1 MKVSLGF
8 ILAISLAGLQ
18 FLAIATVV
26 STSYLTSQRAML
38 DHAHRLL
45 AEAGDNANQHA
56 RTFLEPARDTAEL
69 SRRVLESRV
78 IDLRDPAKV
87 EKFLFQTLRAQPQI
101 SGVYFGDEAGNF
113 VYVMRSTG
121 PGPFR
126 TKIVDIDGDLRHT
139 DLIWRNEAFAIVDQ
153 RDDPNDT
160 FDARTRPWYIS
171 ASEKRESI
179 WTEPYIFFSSQQP
192 GITAATPVE
201 RMDGGLDGVVGVDI
215 EISDISEFLA
225 SLDISENSAAMIL
238 NQNGDIIAHPM
249 RGPSDQGGGAG
260 SLDFVSIADVQYP
273 VERAAFGALAAD
285 GAIDVDQDTLSE
297 FKFQKQTYVSLVKP
311 VLGIDLPWT
320 IAVYAPENDFTQR
333 IKDNR
338 TRNFWI
344 AAITSLVAALLG
356 VALAE
361 LILKPV
367 RAFAVRT
374 ALVSQGEVTAS
385 EPLPGTYRELERA
398 NETLIGEIAQR
409 HEADAKI
416 LELNR
421 DLSHFSRIDLMGQM
435 ATGLAHELS
444 QPLTAISQNVDAA
457 LSTAKQHKKPDEELL
472 GILQELDD
480 HAHRGGDIIRTLRG
494 FVRKDAGAREPFD
507 FNVLAAQTHRLLMKD
522 AETNDVKLTFT
533 PADVPL
539 VYANRVQLAQ
549 VLVNLVRNA
558 IDAMVEADS
567 PTREISIALQR
578 MKDHVEVSVV
588 DTGPGIDPKITLFKR
603 FETSKRQGMG
613 LGLSIC
619 RTLVEAQGG
628 KLWHDDTK
636 TPGARF
642 CFTVPVAA

>member
-18 FLAIATVV
+18 FLAIAAVV
-26 STSYLTSQRAML
+26 STSYLTSEKAML
-38 DHAHRLL
+38 EHAHRLL

-78 IDLRDPAKV
+78 IDARNPAQV

-101 SGVYFGDEAGNF
+101 SGVYFGDEDGNF

-126 TKIVDIDGDLRHT
+126 TKIVEVNDEARRT
-139 DLIWRNEAFAIVDQ
+139 DLIWRNEAFAIVSQ
-153 RDDPNDT
+153 REDPEDT
-160 FDARTRPWYIS
+160 FDARTRPWYLS
-171 ASEKRESI
+171 ASADRQSI
-179 WTEPYIFFSSQQP
+179 WTAPYIFFSSQQP
-192 GITAATPVE
+192 GITAAAPIA
-201 RMDGGLDGVVGVDI
+201 RLDGSLDGVVGVDI
-215 EISDISEFLA
+215 EISDISRFLA
-225 SLDISENSAAMIL
+225 SLDISDNSAAMIL

-249 RGPSDQGGGAG
+249 RDQIDEIEAG
-260 SLDFVSIADVQYP
+260 SIEFTSIADVQYP

-285 GAIDVDQDTLSE
+285 GAINVDQDTMSE
-297 FKFQKQTYVSLVKP
+297 FEFEGQRFVSLVKP

-320 IAVYAPENDFTQR
+320 IAVYAPENDFTAT
-333 IKDNR
+333 IKNNR
-338 TRNFWI
+338 TRNVWI
-344 AAITSLVAALLG
+344 AALTSLVAAILG

-361 LILKPV
+361 LILRPV

-374 ALVSQGEVTAS
+374 ALVSQGEVVAS

-398 NETLIGEIAQR
+398 NETLISEIAQR

-444 QPLTAISQNVDAA
+444 QPLTAIAQNVDAA
-457 LSTAKQHKKPDEELL
+457 LSTAKQSEKPDEELL
-472 GILQELDD
+472 GILHDLDE

-494 FVRKDAGAREPFD
+494 FVRKDAGQREAFD
-507 FNVLAAQTHRLLMKD
+507 FNTLMSQTRNLLQKD
-522 AETNDVKLTFT
+522 ADTNQVSITLK
-533 PADVPL
+533 PAKAPL

-558 IDAMVEADS
+558 IDAMVDAQS
-567 PTREISIALQR
+567 PTRHITLSLHPG
-578 MKDHVEVSVV
+578 DDNVEVCVE
-588 DTGPGIDPKITLFKR
+588 DTGPGIAPEITLFKR
-603 FETSKRQGMG
+603 FETTKTQGMG
-613 LGLSIC
+613 LGLPIC
-619 RTLVEAQGG
+619 RTLVEANGG
-628 KLWHDDTK
+628 KLWHDTEK
-636 TPGARF
+636 QTGTRF
-642 CFTVPVAA
+642 CFTVPAAD